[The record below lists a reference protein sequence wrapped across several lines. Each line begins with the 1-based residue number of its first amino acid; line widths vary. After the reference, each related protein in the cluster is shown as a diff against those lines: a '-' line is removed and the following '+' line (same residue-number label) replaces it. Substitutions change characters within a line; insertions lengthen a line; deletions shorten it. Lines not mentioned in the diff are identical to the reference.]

1 MIETARLYAPLH
13 SHLMELLTGLTSEDW
28 SRPTVCRGWSVQDI
42 AAHILDTQ
50 IRILSM
56 GRDGYM
62 PPPPDR
68 AIDSYASLVD
78 FLNSLNSGWVKAARR
93 MSPRMLTSLLSVTGP
108 ELAEHVM
115 SLDPQATALFPVAW
129 AGESQSLNW
138 FDIGRNYTEY
148 WHHQQ
153 QIRDAVGAPPLTS
166 REWLHPVLALF
177 LYALPRAY
185 EGVLADAS
193 SVQIVVTGEA
203 GGLWALKQNSPGM
216 WTLQIGPADSGDV
229 AIELTDDTAWRFLT
243 KGMTPDEA
251 RPKIRSTPANHPL
264 LEQFLRARAV
274 MA

>member
-1 MIETARLYAPLH
+1 MD
-13 SHLMELLTGLTSEDW
+13 LLSGLTSDDW
-28 SRPTVCRGWSVQDI
+28 SKPTVCIGWSVQDI

-68 AIDSYASLVD
+68 AIDSYSSLVD
-78 FLNSLNSGWVKAARR
+78 FLNALNAGWVKAARR
-93 MSPRMLTSLLSVTGP
+93 MSPTMLTSLLSGTGP
-108 ELAEHVM
+108 ALANYVT
-115 SLDPQATALFPVAW
+115 SLDPQAPALFPVAW
-129 AGESQSLNW
+129 AGESQSANW

-166 REWLHPVLALF
+166 REWLHPVIALF

-185 EGVLADAS
+185 QGVIANDPG
-193 SVQIVVTGEA
+193 VRIVVTGEA
-203 GGLWALKQNSPGM
+203 GGLWSLKQNSPGM
-216 WTLQIGPADSGDV
+216 WSLQTGSTEALDV
-229 AIELTDDTAWRFLT
+229 TIELSDDTAWRFLT
-243 KGMTPDEA
+243 KGITADEA
-251 RPKIRSTPANHPL
+251 RPKIRCTSANHTL
-264 LEQFLRARAV
+264 LEPFLRARAV